1 MHGDK
6 AQLPPISHQ
15 GLAYLSLLPD
25 AAVTCTKQRISKIGP
40 QTKSNWWK
48 LTALPYKYS
57 QTFHVDI
64 TVVIRIITGGLQIH
78 PCYAWKGPAGTWRE
92 NDVVLM
98 SMRRDFAP
106 TLIWRHFRTKCPL
119 GRRDSHCTFLSESTF
134 YWILKV
140 KRRDWLACSNAQA
153 NLRMD
158 NTHIDLLLPYVRI
171 PPLSIS
177 TKHPSIGIPHKLLST
192 HPPPRNTH

>member
-15 GLAYLSLLPD
+15 GLAYLSLLPN
-25 AAVTCTKQRISKIGP
+25 AAVTSTKQRISKIGP
-40 QTKSNWWK
+40 QIKSNWWK

-64 TVVIRIITGGLQIH
+64 TVVIRIIAGGLRFH

-92 NDVVLM
+92 NDVILM

-106 TLIWRHFRTKCPL
+106 TLIWRHFGSKCPL
-119 GRRDSHCTFLSESTF
+119 GRVDSHCTILSESTF
-134 YWILKV
+134 YWILKGE
-140 KRRDWLACSNAQA
+140 KERLISLFKCAGKFENGQYAHWSSF
-153 NLRMD
+153 
-158 NTHIDLLLPYVRI
+158 
-171 PPLSIS
+171 SICQNP
-177 TKHPSIGIPHKLLST
+177 TPIHLNKHPSIGIPPKPLSPT
-192 HPPPRNTH
+192 PPPRNTH

>member
-6 AQLPPISHQ
+6 DQLPPISHQ

-78 PCYAWKGPAGTWRE
+78 PCYAWKGPAGTSRE
-92 NDVVLM
+92 NDVVLI
-98 SMRRDFAP
+98 SMRR
-106 TLIWRHFRTKCPL
+106 HFDTKCPL
-119 GRRDSHCTFLSESTF
+119 GRVDSHCTILSESTF
-134 YWILKV
+134 YWIPKGEKERLISLFKCAG
-140 KRRDWLACSNAQA
+140 KFENGQYAHWSSF
-153 NLRMD
+153 
-158 NTHIDLLLPYVRI
+158 
-171 PPLSIS
+171 SIYQNPTS
-177 TKHPSIGIPHKLLST
+177 IHFNKHPSIGIPPKPLSP
-192 HPPPRNTH
+192 HPTPVGTLIKRSS